1 MKHLPAAL
9 ALVALSLSLPAHAA
23 PPAAKAAP
31 ASAAAAAGSD
41 AALGERLRALGLKPE
56 LDADGDYRLLFG
68 LDGGRQQVVYVRSHT
83 EAFGKLQ
90 IREIW
95 SPAYQA
101 SGNTLPGEIAN
112 RLLQDGQEN
121 ILGAWVRQDGTAIYI
136 TRVPADLSG
145 PALSDAIEA
154 TTRAADAMEAELTPG
169 KDRF

>member
-1 MKHLPAAL
+1 MKHLPAAV
-9 ALVALSLSLPAHAA
+9 ALVALSLSLPAFAA

-31 ASAAAAAGSD
+31 ASAAGD
-41 AALGERLRALGLKPE
+41 AALGERLRALGLNPE

-83 EAFGKLQ
+83 EAFGQLR

-101 SGNTLPGEIAN
+101 GGDTLPGEIAN

-121 ILGAWVRQDGTAIYI
+121 ILGAWVRQDGTAIYV
-136 TRVPADLSG
+136 TRIPADLAG

>member
-1 MKHLPAAL
+1 MKHLPAA
-9 ALVALSLSLPAHAA
+9 VALIAASFCLPALAA
-23 PPAAKAAP
+23 PPATKAAP
-31 ASAAAAAGSD
+31 VATAAAPSD
-41 AALGERLRALGLKPE
+41 AALGERLRALGLNPE
-56 LDADGDYRLLFG
+56 IDADGDYRLLFG

-83 EAFGKLQ
+83 ESFGQLR

-101 SGNTLPGEIAN
+101 SGDTLPGPIAN

-121 ILGAWVRQDGTAIYI
+121 ILGAWVRQDGTALYV
-136 TRVPADLSG
+136 TRVPADLAG

-169 KDRF
+169 KDQF